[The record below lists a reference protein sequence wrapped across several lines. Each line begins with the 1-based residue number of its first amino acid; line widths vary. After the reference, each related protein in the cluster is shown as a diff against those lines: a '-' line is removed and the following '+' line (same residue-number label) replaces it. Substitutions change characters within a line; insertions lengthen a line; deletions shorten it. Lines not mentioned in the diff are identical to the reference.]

1 MAKKVLITGGTK
13 GIGLVAAKR
22 FLDNGYEVAIVGRD
36 FSNFHEE
43 RIRTFSFDLAK
54 VSEIKTLA
62 EKIGDVDIL
71 VNNAGIDR
79 QKPYDNYP
87 EEDIHKIV
95 NVNLRAP
102 IEFINSYAP
111 YWKKEKSGRVINIA
125 SQAGEVGH
133 PDIWYGI
140 TKAGLINAT
149 KTYAAI
155 LGPQGVVLN
164 AIAPG
169 PVKTEMIENSEYSE
183 RFETV
188 RQRTYLQRVA
198 KPEEIAEV
206 IYWLATSA
214 PEYINGEVIDLNN
227 GAQKIK

>member
-1 MAKKVLITGGTK
+1 MQHET
-13 GIGLVAAKR
+13 
-22 FLDNGYEVAIVGRD
+22 IVT
-36 FSNFHEE
+36 NQ
-43 RIRTFSFDLAK
+43 
-54 VSEIKTLA
+54 EI
-62 EKIGDVDIL
+62 
-71 VNNAGIDR
+71 
-79 QKPYDNYP
+79 
-87 EEDIHKIV
+87 
-95 NVNLRAP
+95 
-102 IEFINSYAP
+102 
-111 YWKKEKSGRVINIA
+111 
-125 SQAGEVGH
+125 
-133 PDIWYGI
+133 
-140 TKAGLINAT
+140 GLINAT

-169 PVKTEMIENSEYSE
+169 PVKTEMIENSEYSV

-188 RQRTYLQRVA
+188 RPRTYLQRVA